1 MSSLILSIQTS
12 EDNPVKE
19 NYTGSLTTV
28 QLPKN
33 NQHEQKQLKK
43 ETELEQAQLVTRSW
57 IREFDSSAG
66 KKQFIVK

>member
-1 MSSLILSIQTS
+1 MILSIQTG
-12 EDNPVKE
+12 EDNPVKR

-43 ETELEQAQLVTRSW
+43 ETELEQAQLVTRS
-57 IREFDSSAG
+57 
-66 KKQFIVK
+66 QHT

>member
-1 MSSLILSIQTS
+1 MLFVSSLILSIQTG

-33 NQHEQKQLKK
+33 NQHEQKQQKK
-43 ETELEQAQLVTRSW
+43 ETELEQAQLVTRS
-57 IREFDSSAG
+57 
-66 KKQFIVK
+66 QHT